1 MNNTKGKAILTTLV
15 LTAVAGSAM
24 AATGAGSTVFGAQN
38 EVTGTFS
45 LATGTY
51 NKVDGTD
58 SLVSGTT
65 NKVDAGYSMVTGIT
79 NRATRNAQASLTIGT
94 SNQANAQNVL
104 VTGYGNYANADN
116 SFVGGSNSQTRGYN
130 SIAFGSNAQTNFD
143 DTYAIGKRA
152 VTSGINTLSI
162 GNNTAADARMGTA
175 VGYGSKAKND
185 YTTAVGYQNTVTG
198 NQASAFGADNEAS
211 GANATA
217 VGNKAVA
224 SGNESFAVGFKTNA
238 TAYSATSIGNQ
249 SNATGISSL
258 AIGTDST
265 ASNKDTIAI
274 GHSAKATHELNIA
287 IGSNANAVGNNNNIA
302 IGNQNR
308 ASGPSS
314 IVMGFDA
321 TSEADNTLALGN
333 STHAVGYNSTAIGTI
348 SNSNGVSSVSIGHN
362 VSADGT
368 GSVNIGHY
376 NIGAN
381 KYSTLIGDT
390 NIVDHHDHLEDPE
403 GDVLIGSSN
412 VLQDGYHGTL
422 IGANNNVTNANYA
435 VAIGNNNTVSVDESV
450 AIGHNSVADNVT
462 STASGT
468 VAGTTTDFAGG
479 TAIGTVSVGDSGK
492 ERTVTN
498 VAAGRISS
506 TSTDAVNGS
515 QLNAVVT
522 AVNANADAI
531 TNLNNNV
538 VVQGGENIHIDT
550 VNGNQR
556 GVSLARN
563 LQHMESAQ
571 FGNDDDTDGA
581 YITKESIVVANNV
594 SNTNISAGA
603 VRTFSGS
610 ENTGMTAKGI
620 VIENTDTLEQASF
633 TSGGMQASDDNAT
646 IRFTT
651 TDVNVGNQ
659 QVHGVKAGVAD
670 TDAVNVK
677 QLKDSITAATSNLV
691 DHDTITTVTAGA
703 NTTVTNDGNHN
714 YTVSVNKDLNDLNST
729 NYGKVTDS
737 KHAAVTKDG
746 LIAFDG
752 DVDTKHNANGMII
765 ENRNTLD
772 VASYNINGMTA
783 SDANSNVRFTTT
795 DINAGDQQIHGVK
808 AGTAGTDVVNVNQM
822 NKAIADNATVVQA
835 GDNVKVHKDYNT
847 YTVSIGKDLTG
858 LNSVGLNDGNNE
870 SSYTTEGVNIT
881 YRGAGNGAEY
891 HTSYKYDGVRIR
903 TNDGDANPINE
914 VSLTDKGLNN
924 GGNRITNVSKGI
936 DGTDAVNVNQL
947 NNAIR
952 NINGTN
958 NQLANTVRANQQEAR
973 KGIAGTAALA
983 GLHPLDFDPDHK
995 LDIMAGYGH
1004 FHNANAGAIGVAYR
1018 PNEDLMFTA
1027 GTTFGSDNVINAG
1040 VTYKVGA
1047 RSEVS
1052 RSKVAMAK
1060 DLAEA
1065 KKEIAQLQAD
1075 NAKFK
1080 AILNAVLGLDLP
1092 QEANTVFPDIE
1103 ENHWAYV
1110 AVDDMAKRGLLVGY
1124 PDGTFKGDRA
1134 VTRYEFAEVIHRA
1147 IEKAK
1152 ELGESVDQRL
1162 IDEFKPELMR
1172 YAVEGKKHERVH
1184 VNKSNKEVKRDQY
1197 GTAITK

>member
-1 MNNTKGKAILTTLV
+1 MNNTKGKTILTTLV
-15 LTAVAGSAM
+15 LTALAGGAM
-24 AATGAGSTVFGAQN
+24 AATGTGSTALGAQN

-45 LATGTY
+45 LSTGTY
-51 NKVDGTD
+51 NKVNGTD

-65 NKVDAGYSMVTGIT
+65 NKVDAGYSMVTGVT
-79 NRATRNAQASLTIGT
+79 NIATIKAQASLTIGS

-104 VTGYGNYANADN
+104 VTGYGNYANGTN
-116 SFVGGSNSQTRGYN
+116 SFVGGQNSETRGSN
-130 SIAFGSNAQTNFD
+130 SIAFGINAHTNYD

-162 GNNTAADARMGTA
+162 GNNTAADNRMATA
-175 VGYGSKAKND
+175 IGYASKAQD
-185 YTTAVGYQNTVTG
+185 EYTTAVGYTNIASG
-198 NQASAFGADNEAS
+198 NQSSAFGYQNTATGHNASALGSDNTAS
-211 GANATA
+211 GEYSNAIGFRNTASGVNSNAIGYEAKASGNSALAIGNLANATD
-217 VGNKAVA
+217 
-224 SGNESFAVGFKTNA
+224 T
-238 TAYSATSIGNQ
+238 
-249 SNATGISSL
+249 
-258 AIGTDST
+258 
-265 ASNKDTIAI
+265 DTIAI
-274 GHSAKATHELNIA
+274 GHSAVTGKKGSIA
-287 IGSNANAVGNNNNIA
+287 IGSDVTNTNGRGIVIGNQSSTNSIGGVVVGDNSKSTFDNGVAIGNNNEA
-302 IGNQNR
+302 GN
-308 ASGPSS
+308 
-314 IVMGFDA
+314 
-321 TSEADNTLALGN
+321 
-333 STHAVGYNSTAIGTI
+333 NSTAVGTI
-348 SNSNGVSSVSIGHN
+348 ANATGVSSVAIGHI
-362 VSADGT
+362 VSAEGT
-368 GSVNIGHY
+368 YAVNIGSF
-376 NIGAN
+376 NEGAS
-381 KYSTLIGDT
+381 KYSTLVGSNNYAI
-390 NIVDHHDHLEDPE
+390 HSDHLEDPE
-403 GDVLIGSSN
+403 GDVLIGNSN
-412 VLQDGYHGTL
+412 ILQDGFHGVM
-422 IGANNNVTNANYA
+422 IGKDNEVTNANYA
-435 VAIGNNNTVSVDESV
+435 VSIGNNTSVTKDESV
-450 AIGHNSVADNVT
+450 AIGHEAKAD
-462 STASGT
+462 T
-468 VAGTTTDFAGG
+468 VEGTTSASIASKAYTFAGG
-479 TAIGTVSVGDSGK
+479 TPVGTVSIGDVGK
-492 ERTVTN
+492 ERTITN
-498 VAAGRISS
+498 LAAGRVST

-515 QLNAVVT
+515 QLNAVVD
-522 AVNANADAI
+522 AVNKNADAI
-531 TNLNNNV
+531 TNLNDNA
-538 VVQGGENIHIDT
+538 VVQGGENIHIAT

-563 LQHMESAQ
+563 LQHMESAH
-571 FGNDDDTDGA
+571 FGFEDEEDGTF
-581 YITKESIVVANNV
+581 ITKKGIDVANND
-594 SNTNISAGA
+594 SNTNVSAGA

-651 TDVNVGNQ
+651 TDVTVGNQ
-659 QVHGVKAGVAD
+659 QIHGVKAGVAD

-691 DHDTITTVTAGA
+691 DHDTITTVTAGT

-729 NYGKVTDS
+729 NYGKVIDY

-783 SDANSNVRFTTT
+783 SDANGNVRFTTT

-835 GDNVKVHKDYNT
+835 GDNVKVHRDYNT

-1004 FHNANAGAIGVAYR
+1004 FHNANAGAVGIAYR

-1065 KKEIAQLQAD
+1065 KKEIAQLQSD

-1152 ELGESVDQRL
+1152 ELGQTVDSRL
-1162 IDEFKPELMR
+1162 VEEFKPELMR
-1172 YAVEGKKHERVH
+1172 YAVEGKKLERVH
-1184 VNKSNKEVKRDQY
+1184 VNKSTKEVKRDQY
-1197 GTAITK
+1197 GTIITK